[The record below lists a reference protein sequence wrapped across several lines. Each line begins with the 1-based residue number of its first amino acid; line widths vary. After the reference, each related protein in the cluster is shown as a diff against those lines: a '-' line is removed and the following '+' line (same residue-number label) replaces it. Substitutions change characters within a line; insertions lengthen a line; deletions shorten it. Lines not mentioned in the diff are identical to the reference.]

1 MTSPKESLGSRSHVP
16 GFSNFHVHVYHLQ
29 MLLKGLGGVWNFV
42 FPTSFQIMPLMLLS
56 GLQLS
61 SESLLKA
68 QALDSGSGV
77 IIPIESQIHR
87 FWTMWIW
94 TNYLISYSLFSCPWN
109 RIVKKVGGLLRWIVM
124 ENKWV
129 KTC

>member
-1 MTSPKESLGSRSHVP
+1 MTHPRESLGSRSHVP
-16 GFSNFHVHVYHLQ
+16 CFSNFHVHIYHLQ
-29 MLLKGLGGVWNFV
+29 MLLKGLSGVWNFI
-42 FPTSFQIMPLMLLS
+42 FPTSYQIMPLMQLS

-61 SESLLKA
+61 NESLLKA

-77 IIPIESQIHR
+77 IISIESQIHHV
-87 FWTMWIW
+87 WTMWIW
-94 TNYLISYSLFSCPWN
+94 TNHLISYSLSSCPLN
-109 RIVKKVGGLLRWIVM
+109 GVVKKVGGLLCWIVM